1 MQSSTE
7 TTRDTYLAAR
17 WLSLAERRLSYLTEM
32 LVSGRWRRYHTE
44 ANMQTAIRETTS
56 AIEVWKRLVP
66 QDNSLTVPASIAAI
80 LPPSP
85 FQSAAFS
92 PAETDTAVAAG

>member
-1 MQSSTE
+1 MRAVEFGGTVNL
-7 TTRDTYLAAR
+7 DLAVDAGKKNA
-17 WLSLAERRLSYLTEM
+17 WTDPKALGRL
-32 LVSGRWRRYHTE
+32 
-44 ANMQTAIRETTS
+44 QTAIRETTS